1 MTMMIVRRRK
11 VEELHYEKSY
21 ARNATVSLKSNVS
34 VRTMLSLFSKGLIM
48 GSNGFAVTNL
58 ADLLLPAPF

>member
-1 MTMMIVRRRK
+1 MMKMMARRRR
-11 VEELHYEKSY
+11 VLELHHEKSY
-21 ARNATVSLKSNVS
+21 TRNAPMSLKSDES

-48 GSNGFAVTNL
+48 GSSGFAVTNL